1 MVTDAGGLVQF
12 PFVVT
17 SVQVPG
23 VVITM
28 EGLVEPV
35 DHVFPV
41 VLPEVK
47 VTFPPGHNVMDE
59 AVMEAVKL
67 LASKQKT
74 PSVYRH

>member
-1 MVTDAGGLVQF
+1 M
-12 PFVVT
+12 
-17 SVQVPG
+17 
-23 VVITM
+23 VITM

-41 VLPEVK
+41 VLPDVK

-67 LASKQKT
+67 LASKMKDPVCLQAL
-74 PSVYRH
+74 RLLAGLLGLL